1 MTAALSL
8 QQSTPQGVGWLR
20 VRSLRV
26 WAFVAL
32 SFLIVTL
39 QGCANSP
46 LGTLAKSTDPFEP
59 FNRAMY
65 NFNDTLD
72 RNVLKPVATTY
83 VEVTPKPARRGV
95 TNFFANLE
103 DAWSTV
109 NNFLQGKGADGF
121 ESLARV
127 GVNTVAGFFGVFDV
141 ASPLGLER
149 HTEDFGQTLG
159 SWGVGAGAYVVL
171 PLLGPTTLR
180 DTAALSVDWPGDLV
194 TGVSDITTR
203 NSLYALRGIN
213 TRANYLKATDLVDES
228 ALDPYSFVRD
238 SFLQRRRNLVLDGN
252 VSQAQDPDEPP
263 PDEERYD
270 LPETPATK

>member
-1 MTAALSL
+1 MMLASTRTH
-8 QQSTPQGVGWLR
+8 QQARRHLHGLR
-20 VRSLRV
+20 ACAWVVL
-26 WAFVAL
+26 AVAL
-32 SFLIVTL
+32 H
-39 QGCANSP
+39 GCASAP
-46 LGTLAKSTDPFEP
+46 VGALAKSTDPFEP

-65 NFNDTLD
+65 QFNDALD
-72 RNVLKPVATTY
+72 RNVIKPVASTY

-127 GVNTVAGFFGVFDV
+127 GVNTVAGFFGLFDV

-180 DTAALSVDWPGDLV
+180 DTAALSLDWPGDLV
-194 TGVSDITTR
+194 TGVTDIATR
-203 NSLYALRGIN
+203 NSLYGLRTIN
-213 TRANYLKATDLVDES
+213 TRANYLRATDLVDQS

-238 SFLQRRRNLVLDGN
+238 SFLQRRRSLVLDGN
-252 VSQAQDPDEPP
+252 LPETRDPDEPA

-270 LPETPATK
+270 LPESPAPK

>member
-1 MTAALSL
+1 MRRGVFWILVLSTALA
-8 QQSTPQGVGWLR
+8 
-20 VRSLRV
+20 
-26 WAFVAL
+26 
-32 SFLIVTL
+32 
-39 QGCANSP
+39 GCANSP
-46 LGTLAKSTDPFEP
+46 LGTLAKSNDPFEP

-65 NFNDTLD
+65 QFNDTLD
-72 RNVLKPVATTY
+72 RNVLKPVASAY

-109 NNFLQGKGADGF
+109 NNFLQGKGTDGF

-127 GVNTVAGFFGVFDV
+127 GVNTVAGFFGLFDV

-238 SFLQRRRNLVLDGN
+238 SFLQRRRSLVLDGN
-252 VSQAQDPDEPP
+252 VPPTQDPDEAP

-270 LPETPATK
+270 LPQTPASR